1 VAFLI
6 GDKNVKKQNAN
17 KTRNTM
23 TKAGSPQRT
32 QGTQKKLQREE
43 VLKAIRET
51 ALRLGRTPQLAE
63 LSRMGALERMQLR
76 RHFRS
81 YALALRECG
90 LQPQV
95 NVATLPMQTLF
106 EEWATK
112 ARTLKRL
119 PVLADFPAAGK
130 LSRNMFI
137 YRFGGWL
144 KVPEAMA
151 RYVKEQKLTKEW
163 QDVMEMIAKRKNEG
177 LLLRTT
183 TKPTRLKVQPGREAS
198 PIYGKALA
206 KGPLVNEPINEA
218 GVLFL
223 FGAMAERLGFRITL
237 VQTGFPDIEALV
249 EVSPGRWKR
258 VRIEVEYESR
268 NFIAHGHRVDGCE
281 LIVCWIHNWKGCP
294 LEVIELSKV
303 MEEIG

>member
-1 VAFLI
+1 VDPGIAAI
-6 GDKNVKKQNAN
+6 VKSQQV
-17 KTRNTM
+17 
-23 TKAGSPQRT
+23 SPQR
-32 QGTQKKLQREE
+32 KLQKEE
-43 VLKAIRET
+43 VLQAIRDT
-51 ALRLGRTPQLAE
+51 ARKLGHTPHLAE
-63 LSRMGALERMQLR
+63 LARMGVLERMHVR

-81 YALALRECG
+81 YTLAVRECG
-90 LQPQV
+90 LEPQV
-95 NVATLPMQTLF
+95 NVQMLPMETLF

-112 ARTLKRL
+112 ARKLRRL
-119 PVLADFPAAGK
+119 PVLGDFPAAGK

-151 RYVKEQKLTKEW
+151 RYAKAQRLTEKW
-163 QDVMEMIAKRKNEG
+163 QDVMKMIAKRRDEG
-177 LLLRTT
+177 LVLRATN
-183 TKPTRLKVQPGREAS
+183 KPARLKSRPAQEAS
-198 PIYGKALA
+198 PIYGRALA

-223 FGAMAERLGFRITL
+223 FGALAERLGFRITL

-268 NFIAHGHRVDGCE
+268 NFITHGHRVDGCE

-294 LEVIELSKV
+294 LEVIELSRV